1 MEISTLVLHATP
13 RNAIVELQK
22 KMADAE
28 TEATSGEP
36 ANPVERLG
44 SQFGLRQ
51 SLQAQSISLGI
62 AQSSNSLVQSTI
74 TASQNALTSIAADA
88 NAFTQNLITARSTG
102 DVTSIKILAKS
113 YLESLTSALN
123 TGAGGVY
130 LFAGENSSVKPVAG
144 YSDKAQ
150 AATAVAFTAEFGF
163 PQSSPAV
170 SSITASDMQTFLAG
184 SYEDLF
190 NATNWKKNW
199 SSASDTPTSAQ
210 ITDTLNVTTSAS
222 AQDAAFRQLA
232 SAYTALADLN
242 VDGMGTGA
250 RQAVIDNALNQLG
263 FGLKGVESLQA
274 TLGTSQSRITNANT
288 QLQTQA
294 SLIDKWVNQLGG
306 IDLNEAVSRVAD
318 LATQLETAYSLTN
331 RISKLSLVNFL
342 SA

>member
-22 KMADAE
+22 KMADAQA
-28 TEATSGEP
+28 EATSGEP
-36 ANPVERLG
+36 ANPVKSLG

-51 SLQAQSISLGI
+51 SLQAQSVSLGV
-62 AQSSNSLVQSTI
+62 AQDANSLVQSTI
-74 TASQNALTSIAADA
+74 TASQNALSSIAADA
-88 NAFTQNLITARSTG
+88 NAFTKNLITARSTG
-102 DVTSIKILAKS
+102 DVTSLKILAKS
-113 YLESLTSALN
+113 YLASLTSALN

-130 LFAGENSSVKPVAG
+130 LFAGENSSEKPVTE

-150 AATAVAFTAEFGF
+150 AATADAFKAEFGF
-163 PQSSPAV
+163 SQSDSKV
-170 SSITASDMQTFLAG
+170 SSISASDMQAFLAG
-184 SYEDLF
+184 SYADLF

-232 SAYTALADLN
+232 NAYVAIADLN
-242 VDGMGTGA
+242 VDGMGGGA
-250 RQAVIDNALNQLG
+250 RQAVIDNALTKLG

-288 QLQTQA
+288 QLATQA
-294 SLIDKWVNQLGG
+294 SLIDKWINRMDG

-331 RISKLSLVNFL
+331 RISKLCLVNFL